1 MMGMDP
7 GMMGGMDPMMMGM
20 DPGMMGQYMEPGQM
34 GMDPMM
40 MGMDPGMMGGM
51 DPGQMGM
58 DPGMMGQYMDPG
70 MMGQYMD
77 PGQMGMD
84 PGMMGQYM
92 DPGQGFFDPYQNN
105 NPENQDPLEQENEI
119 IGYYWGPSYYNDFA
133 AYRDATLHNGIYY
146 LPEEN
151 GLYND
156 PGSAYAAFLAAGG
169 GGGGLGG
176 GSYSYPGQGTY
187 GNSNYRPPFQYGS
200 QAEYDAASAG
210 GYLGYISLSNYETD
224 TAARGEGG
232 GGGVGFE
239 TVSEGGDT
247 VYASGSASPIGTM
260 GVSTYD
266 LLGGND
272 TFGEENLAG
281 NFSGGTSSSDFVD
294 GGNGNDTLYGG
305 GGLDILKGSAGSD
318 ELHGN
323 AGDDV
328 LIGGNDIDLI
338 YGGSG
343 TNVLVGGS
351 FTSDAVLMGLSSMQ
365 LEDINAATV
374 DDNAADIFAFTTS
387 DFGTSMVGTVIA
399 DFNHGEDKLAF
410 SADGGTSWSNTPLAS
425 GELVANSD
433 NLGTGETW
441 IFSGTEL
448 AGITPGLVLFKV
460 MDDPGLGSITDA
472 DFITI

>member
-1 MMGMDP
+1 MG
-7 GMMGGMDPMMMGM
+7 
-20 DPGMMGQYMEPGQM
+20 
-34 GMDPMM
+34 
-40 MGMDPGMMGGM
+40 
-51 DPGQMGM
+51 
-58 DPGMMGQYMDPG
+58 
-70 MMGQYMD
+70 
-77 PGQMGMD
+77 
-84 PGMMGQYM
+84 
-92 DPGQGFFDPYQNN
+92 F
-105 NPENQDPLEQENEI
+105 
-119 IGYYWGPSYYNDFA
+119 YWGPDYYNDYA
-133 AYRDATLHNGIYY
+133 AYRLATLHNGIYY

-156 PGSAYAAFLAAGG
+156 PGSAYSAFLAAGG

-176 GSYSYPGQGTY
+176 GSFSYPGQGTY
-187 GNSNYRPPFQYGS
+187 GNANYRPPFQYSS
-200 QAEYDAASAG
+200 QADYDSATAG
-210 GYLGYISLSNYETD
+210 GYLGYQTLADYDSD

-232 GGGVGFE
+232 GGGGFE
-239 TVSEGGDT
+239 TVSEGADT

-260 GVSTYD
+260 GVTSYD
-266 LLGGND
+266 LLGGDD
-272 TFGEENLAG
+272 TFGVANLTG

-305 GGLDILKGSAGSD
+305 GGLDVLKGSAGSD

-351 FTSDAVLMGLSSMQ
+351 FTSDAVIAGLQGMQ
-365 LEDINAATV
+365 LEDMNAATV
-374 DDNAADIFAFTTS
+374 DDNAADIFAFTS
-387 DFGTSMVGTVIA
+387 NDFGTNMIGTVIA
-399 DFNHGEDKLAF
+399 DFNYGEDKLAF

-425 GELVANSD
+425 GELVSNSN

-441 IFSGTEL
+441 IFSGTEIS
-448 AGITPGLVLFKV
+448 GITPGLVLFKI
-460 MDDPGLGSITDA
+460 MDDPGGGITDA